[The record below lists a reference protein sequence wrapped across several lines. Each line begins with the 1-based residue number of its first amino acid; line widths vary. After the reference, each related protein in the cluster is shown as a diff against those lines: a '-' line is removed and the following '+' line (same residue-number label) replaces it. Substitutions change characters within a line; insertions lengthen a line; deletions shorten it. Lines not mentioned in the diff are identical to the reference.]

1 MSSLQIAS
9 DMRELKKINNEM
21 KRYSNLLKQL
31 RDRKKIIETN
41 ILKYLQTSQQTGIKL
56 GDVVA
61 VQKEKKT
68 HERKTK
74 DEKKDDIIRLLE
86 NNGIRNADGLYKEL
100 LDTMKGKEEVVPVLK
115 VKEHK
120 ENY

>member
-1 MSSLQIAS
+1 
-9 DMRELKKINNEM
+9 MRELKKINNEM